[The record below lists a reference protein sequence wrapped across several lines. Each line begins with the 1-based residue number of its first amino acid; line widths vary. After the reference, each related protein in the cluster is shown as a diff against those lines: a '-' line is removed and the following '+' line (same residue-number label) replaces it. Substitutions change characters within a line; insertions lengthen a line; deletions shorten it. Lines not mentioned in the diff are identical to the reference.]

1 MNVFLGMLLIGGII
15 IGFVLFKDYCDK
27 KDREAIERQER
38 ERRAKAEQEH
48 EQLLADIARQK
59 QLMEVLRQA
68 KLVGDKEIE
77 ADVLN
82 GTYNGTMPE
91 ELSSGMWTSI
101 FDNLYIFNIAGINY
115 RGNLSAYVG
124 DFNAVLV
131 PEPKN
136 DYDPNAIMIKC
147 EDGKHLGYIPENLT
161 DIVRDAIGADFQRY
175 RITGH
180 IFEHEEDTYDDKSR
194 KYFTG
199 YINLVVKKK
208 SD

>member
-27 KDREAIERQER
+27 KDRETIERQER
-38 ERRAKAEQEH
+38 EQQAKAEQEH
-48 EQLLADIARQK
+48 KRLMADIARQK

-82 GTYNGTMPE
+82 GTYDGKLPE
-91 ELSSGMWTSI
+91 ELSNGMWTSV
-101 FDNLYIFNIAGINY
+101 FDNLTILNIAGINY

-124 DFNAVLV
+124 DFNGVLV

-147 EDGKHLGYIPENLT
+147 EDGKHLGYVPENLT
-161 DIVRDAIGADFQRY
+161 DMVREIVGEDFQRY

-180 IFEHEEDTYDDKSR
+180 IYEHEDEDH

-199 YINLVVKKK
+199 YINIVA
-208 SD
+208 

>member
-1 MNVFLGMLLIGGII
+1 MTVFLGMTLIAAIITGI
-15 IGFVLFKDYCDK
+15 VLFKEYCDN
-27 KDREAIERQER
+27 KDREAIAREERKR
-38 ERRAKAEQEH
+38 KAIAEQKHRE
-48 EQLLADIARQK
+48 LMANIKRQT

-68 KLVGDKEIE
+68 KMVGDKETE
-77 ADVLN
+77 ADILN
-82 GTYNGTMPE
+82 GTYDGDMPE
-91 ELSSGMWTSI
+91 ELSNGMWTSVFNHLDI
-101 FDNLYIFNIAGINY
+101 INIAGINY

-124 DFNAVLV
+124 DFNGVLV

-161 DIVRDAIGADFQRY
+161 DMVREIVGSDFQRY

-180 IFEHEEDTYDDKSR
+180 IFDNEDENH

-199 YINLVVKKK
+199 YINLVA
-208 SD
+208 

>member
-1 MNVFLGMLLIGGII
+1 MTVFLGMTMIAAIIAGI
-15 IGFVLFKDYCDK
+15 VLFKEKCDQR
-27 KDREAIERQER
+27 DREAIAQEER
-38 ERRAKAEQEH
+38 ERKAIAEQKHRE
-48 EQLLADIARQK
+48 LMANIKRQT

-68 KLVGDKEIE
+68 KMVGDKETE
-77 ADVLN
+77 ADILN
-82 GTYNGTMPE
+82 GTYDGDMPE
-91 ELSSGMWTSI
+91 ELSNGMWTSVFNHLDI
-101 FDNLYIFNIAGINY
+101 INIAGINY

-124 DFNAVLV
+124 DFNGVLV

-161 DIVRDAIGADFQRY
+161 DMVREIVGSDFQRH

-180 IFEHEEDTYDDKSR
+180 IFDNEDENH

-199 YINLVVKKK
+199 YINLVA
-208 SD
+208 

>member
-1 MNVFLGMLLIGGII
+1 MLLIGGII

-48 EQLLADIARQK
+48 EQLMADIAHQK

-82 GTYNGTMPE
+82 GTYDGKMPE
-91 ELSSGMWTSI
+91 ELPNGMWTSI

-124 DFNAVLV
+124 DFNGVLV

-147 EDGKHLGYIPENLT
+147 EDGKHLGYIPENMT
-161 DIVRDAIGADFQRY
+161 DMVRDIIGEDFQRY

-180 IFEHEEDTYDDKSR
+180 IFEHEDDSIDENDKPR
-194 KYFTG
+194 RYFTG
-199 YINLVVKKK
+199 YINLVA
-208 SD
+208 

>member
-1 MNVFLGMLLIGGII
+1 MNVLIGILLIAGLLIGI
-15 IGFVLFKDYCDK
+15 VLFKDYCDK
-27 KDREAIERQER
+27 KYAERMAEEEHQREVIQER
-38 ERRAKAEQEH
+38 KHRELMENVK
-48 EQLLADIARQK
+48 RQM

-68 KLVGDKEIE
+68 KLVGDKETE

-82 GTYNGTMPE
+82 GTYDGEMPE
-91 ELSSGMWTSI
+91 ELSNGMWTSLY
-101 FDNLYIFNIAGINY
+101 DNLTILNIAGINY

-124 DFNAVLV
+124 DFNGVLV
-131 PEPKN
+131 QEPKN

-161 DIVRDAIGADFQRY
+161 DMVREIVGSGFQRY

-180 IFEHEEDTYDDKSR
+180 IYENEDDDH

-199 YINLVVKKK
+199 YINLV
-208 SD
+208 S